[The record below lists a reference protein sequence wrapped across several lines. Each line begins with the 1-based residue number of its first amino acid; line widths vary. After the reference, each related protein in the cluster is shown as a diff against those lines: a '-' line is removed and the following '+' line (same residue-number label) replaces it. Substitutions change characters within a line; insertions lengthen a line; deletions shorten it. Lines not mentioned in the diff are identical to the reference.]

1 MAVTYNKLR
10 HMLVDLN
17 KNMSDIHKDTG
28 VSWNSL
34 TRINKDEYVSLQT
47 LEVIAVYL
55 GCDIGDIVEIKK

>member
-1 MAVTYNKLR
+1 
-10 HMLVDLN
+10 MLVDLN
-17 KNMSDIHKDTG
+17 KNMSDIHKNTG

-47 LEVIAVYL
+47 LEVIVVYL